1 MDTIF
6 ALASAR
12 GRAGVSVVRIS
23 GPGAD
28 GALAALC
35 GPLPVV
41 RVATLRTVRIGGEAV
56 DRALVVRFAQ
66 GASFTGEAVVE
77 LHLHGSVAIVSAVLA
92 ALGRMEGLR
101 LAEPGE
107 FTRRALENDR
117 LDLAQVEGL
126 GDLIAAE
133 TEAQRRQAMRL
144 FAGELGVRAAAWRG
158 RALSICARIEA
169 SIDFAEEEI
178 PADLEAGL
186 GLEILKLAE
195 ELESQAR
202 GQGAA
207 ERIREGFEVAIIGA
221 PNSGKSTLLNRLA
234 GREAAITSAIA
245 GTTRDVIEVRMDVE
259 GLAVTLLDTA
269 GLRES
274 VDPIEKIGIERSLAR
289 AAHADLR
296 VHLIDPGDATRAGTE
311 RLVSDQDIVIYG
323 KYDVHGRLPG
333 VSGLTGEGVEALVAE
348 IAARLAPRAA
358 GAGLAVRERHRV
370 ALEGAAVA
378 LRAAA
383 AAQAIEMRAEELRV
397 AMARLDAIVGR
408 VDVEHILGEI
418 FANFCIGK

>member
-1 MDTIF
+1 
-6 ALASAR
+6 
-12 GRAGVSVVRIS
+12 
-23 GPGAD
+23 
-28 GALAALC
+28 
-35 GPLPVV
+35 
-41 RVATLRTVRIGGEAV
+41 
-56 DRALVVRFAQ
+56 
-66 GASFTGEAVVE
+66 
-77 LHLHGSVAIVSAVLA
+77 
-92 ALGRMEGLR
+92 
-101 LAEPGE
+101 
-107 FTRRALENDR
+107 
-117 LDLAQVEGL
+117 
-126 GDLIAAE
+126 
-133 TEAQRRQAMRL
+133 
-144 FAGELGVRAAAWRG
+144 
-158 RALSICARIEA
+158 
-169 SIDFAEEEI
+169 
-178 PADLEAGL
+178 
-186 GLEILKLAE
+186 
-195 ELESQAR
+195 
-202 GQGAA
+202 
-207 ERIREGFEVAIIGA
+207 
-221 PNSGKSTLLNRLA
+221 
-234 GREAAITSAIA
+234 
-245 GTTRDVIEVRMDVE
+245 MDVE